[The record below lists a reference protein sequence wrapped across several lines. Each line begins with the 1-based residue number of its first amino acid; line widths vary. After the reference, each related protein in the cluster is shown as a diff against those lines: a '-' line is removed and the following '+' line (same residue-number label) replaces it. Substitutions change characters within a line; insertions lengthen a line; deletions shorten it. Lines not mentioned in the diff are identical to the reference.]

1 MRCRRAA
8 FWQTILY
15 GDAHNSVQ
23 DIVAEL
29 GAVDQIAGRQTTGEM
44 DKLAWGNNKL
54 VLAAQRA
61 DIVSY

>member
-1 MRCRRAA
+1 MR
-8 FWQTILY
+8 T
-15 GDAHNSVQ
+15 NSVQ